1 MLTYAKGRGM
11 TEKAGTAP
19 NHWPLLDFLRATA
32 ALLVLFAHT
41 RGSYFL
47 YTDVV
52 AQPGLFL
59 KLFYSITALGGQ
71 AVVIFFVLSGFLIGG
86 SLADSMQRGSF
97 DLVHYLIARFV
108 RIYIVYIPALVITE
122 AVFLFGSIL
131 LSDPGAGHVRPLFS
145 QQQMDFGGVSQ
156 AICHLA
162 GLQGFSCPAWEQNP
176 PLWSLGYEWA
186 LYLFA
191 PAIIQLIVWK
201 ASAGLRLTAGVL
213 VCAIAATVCD
223 PMWGRFWIFA
233 WFLGAGSYR
242 VLSAGFVPLP
252 AGLLGAGLI
261 IAGMAMALLR
271 AATDLETGTIIAAGT
286 AIAIACRPMAAF
298 PLAPRLF
305 SWAAGFSYTL
315 YAIHLPL
322 VFLIVAIFQSI
333 GFPRDKVPPSPVA
346 FIEFGV
352 TIAICLLAAFL
363 VSLVTERKTGQVRA
377 AMLRRVNIP
386 LKHHS

>member
-1 MLTYAKGRGM
+1 M
-11 TEKAGTAP
+11 TEKAGKAP

-32 ALLVLFAHT
+32 ALLVLFAHS
-41 RGSYFL
+41 RDFYFL
-47 YTDVV
+47 DTGVV

-59 KLFYSITALGGQ
+59 KLFYFMTELGHE

-86 SLADSMQRGSF
+86 SLADSIQRGNF
-97 DLVHYLIARFV
+97 DLVRYLIARFV

-122 AVFLFGSIL
+122 AVFLFGPLL
-131 LSDPGAGHVRPLFS
+131 LSDPGAPHVRPLFS
-145 QQQMDFGGVSQ
+145 EQQIDFGGVSQ

-162 GLQGFSCPAWEQNP
+162 GLEGFSCPEWQQNP

-201 ASAGLRLTAGVL
+201 ASPGLRLLAIAL
-213 VCAIAATVCD
+213 VCAIAATVCER
-223 PMWGRFWIFA
+223 PKWGVFLFIV

-242 VLSAGFVPLP
+242 ALRAGLVPLP

-261 IAGMAMALLR
+261 IAGMAISRLKVVSTHE
-271 AATDLETGTIIAAGT
+271 TDTIIAAGT
-286 AIAIACRPMAAF
+286 AIVIACRPMAAF

-305 SWAAGFSYTL
+305 GWAAGFSYTL

-322 VFLIVAIFQSI
+322 LYLIYTSS
-333 GFPRDKVPPSPVA
+333 SPY
-346 FIEFGV
+346 FKTSDF
-352 TIAICLLAAFL
+352 
-363 VSLVTERKTGQVRA
+363 RKTKF
-377 AMLRRVNIP
+377 RRVR
-386 LKHHS
+386 